1 MLTAVT
7 VRYSNYYTVDDTNA
21 HSNVDFPWSL
31 QHILPFWSGADHHD
45 FHHMAFTNNYST
57 SFRWWDRMLGTDDK
71 YLAYRKKV
79 DAAKAAMKGA
89 SKEQHDAIEKKMLEE
104 VEAEG
109 LRAEAAADGTAVKV
123 AKQD

>member
-1 MLTAVT
+1 
-7 VRYSNYYTVDDTNA
+7 
-21 HSNVDFPWSL
+21 
-31 QHILPFWSGADHHD
+31 
-45 FHHMAFTNNYST
+45 
-57 SFRWWDRMLGTDDK
+57 MLGTDDK

-79 DAAKAAMKGA
+79 DAAKAAMKGG